1 MKWLCV
7 SILVLN
13 VAYFAWAFD
22 QQVKADV
29 RQAMQSD
36 PIPPDVERL
45 HLLSEFDTLPEV
57 RAVSAIAQ
65 ADQRHGQ
72 TPSVPMPEPLAQA
85 AESASDRTLGDTPET
100 DSLTADNAVAL
111 PAAVTE
117 SVAPV
122 EVCYSIGPFDD
133 ERDAIGVDDWF
144 RERRSFTRRRVADD
158 TGHKLFW
165 IYLEPMKSRAVA
177 EKTIAEL
184 QKQNI
189 QDYMLVNK
197 GDLRNA
203 ISLGLFSSQAS
214 VNRRLGELESK
225 GYKPIVVPYY
235 NATPVYWVDVRFMQ
249 NENLPDAMFEEFVST
264 LSSPPVRCQGIAM
277 APPNP

>member
-13 VAYFAWAFD
+13 VAYIAWAFD

-85 AESASDRTLGDTPET
+85 AESA
-100 DSLTADNAVAL
+100 
-111 PAAVTE
+111 
-117 SVAPV
+117 
-122 EVCYSIGPFDD
+122 
-133 ERDAIGVDDWF
+133 
-144 RERRSFTRRRVADD
+144 
-158 TGHKLFW
+158 
-165 IYLEPMKSRAVA
+165 
-177 EKTIAEL
+177 
-184 QKQNI
+184 
-189 QDYMLVNK
+189 
-197 GDLRNA
+197 
-203 ISLGLFSSQAS
+203 
-214 VNRRLGELESK
+214 
-225 GYKPIVVPYY
+225 
-235 NATPVYWVDVRFMQ
+235 
-249 NENLPDAMFEEFVST
+249 
-264 LSSPPVRCQGIAM
+264 
-277 APPNP
+277 